1 MEKVLR
7 DILESGVKKFIICAM
22 FCMAVLVGICPQTDT
37 HILRTKQDGANVIC
51 APASFQNMEVATR
64 ETLGQGSTLRTQLR
78 LTTNERRVGRS
89 ILILHLCFAAVQ
101 PGFFLSVCRIL
112 FEFGTRKIRRKA
124 FIIRFIH
131 DLDGEKWAV
140 S

>member
-1 MEKVLR
+1 MEKLLR
-7 DILESGVKKFIICAM
+7 GILDSGVKKFIICAV

-37 HILRTKQDGANVIC
+37 HVLRTKQEGVNVIC
-51 APASFQNMEVATR
+51 APASFQNMEAATR
-64 ETLGQGSTLRTQLR
+64 ETLGQGNIVRTQLR
-78 LTTNERRVGRS
+78 LITNERGAARV
-89 ILILHLCFAAVQ
+89 LQVFHLCFAAVL
-101 PGFFLSVCRIL
+101 PGFFLSVCKIL
-112 FEFGTRKIRRKA
+112 FEFGTRRIRRKA